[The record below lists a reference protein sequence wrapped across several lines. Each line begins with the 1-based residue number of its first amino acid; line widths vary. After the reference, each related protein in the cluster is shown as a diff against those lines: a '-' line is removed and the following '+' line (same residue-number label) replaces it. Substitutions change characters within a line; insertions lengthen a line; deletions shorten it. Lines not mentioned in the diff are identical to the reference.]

1 MSDKYY
7 IMSIN
12 DSINEKEIIELKNEL
27 KKHQKEY
34 KLYQRIQA
42 VLMVKSGETRKQAA
56 EYIGV
61 HRNTVGI
68 WVNNYDEEGLDG
80 LKVDYSNC
88 EAESRLTNEQLA
100 ILFEILT
107 DPNEHY
113 TIRDARN
120 IIKDK
125 FGVEYSIKQVWVITR
140 KKLGLNYRKPFIVYD
155 SAPDNAD
162 EIFKKNIKNKS

>member
-68 WVNNYDEEGLDG
+68 W
-80 LKVDYSNC
+80 
-88 EAESRLTNEQLA
+88 
-100 ILFEILT
+100 
-107 DPNEHY
+107 
-113 TIRDARN
+113 
-120 IIKDK
+120 
-125 FGVEYSIKQVWVITR
+125 
-140 KKLGLNYRKPFIVYD
+140 
-155 SAPDNAD
+155 
-162 EIFKKNIKNKS
+162 